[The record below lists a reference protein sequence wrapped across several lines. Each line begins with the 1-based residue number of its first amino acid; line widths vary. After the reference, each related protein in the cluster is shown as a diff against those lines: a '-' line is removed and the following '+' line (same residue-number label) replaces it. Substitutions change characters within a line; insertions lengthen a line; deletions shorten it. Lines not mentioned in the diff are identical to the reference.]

1 MGIDVSKLKVP
12 TTSGSGLQV
21 MEAISGQEPDLSLVG
36 DMIAKDPVLT
46 STLLR
51 IANSAMYRREKEISN
66 VRTAVGMLGA
76 QKVRMAV
83 TVVAMRSIE
92 AKGSA
97 IQELEWEHCFAISTL
112 CRLIGQH
119 AFPVM
124 MEDLELTGLL
134 HDMGA
139 LILIANYPGEYQKLV
154 QAANKRDMA
163 IVDAEKK
170 YFGLD
175 RNEVLMHMSDAL
187 HLPEVTR
194 RAMDAF
200 RQHQV
205 VESIDTEVDT
215 HVAVL
220 TLAHHIDRG
229 LQAESPLPIEKLAGS
244 LGSLKEKIGLS
255 DENLDDIYEEYQNLL
270 NSVISV

>member
-12 TTSGSGLQV
+12 TTSGSGLKV
-21 MEAISGQEPDLSLVG
+21 MEAISAQEPDLTLVG

-46 STLLR
+46 SALLR
-51 IANSAMYRREKEISN
+51 IANSAMYRRDKEISN
-66 VRTAVGMLGA
+66 VRSAVGMLGV
-76 QKVRMAV
+76 QKVRMTV

-92 AKGSA
+92 VKGSP
-97 IQELEWEHCFAISTL
+97 IQDLEWEHCFAISSL
-112 CRLIGQH
+112 CRLIGQY

-139 LILIANYPGEYQKLV
+139 LILIANYPKEYEKLV
-154 QAANKRDMA
+154 QAANKRAMP

-170 YFGLD
+170 LFGVD

-187 HLPEVTR
+187 HLPDITH
-194 RAMDAF
+194 RAIEAF
-200 RQHQV
+200 RGAASID
-205 VESIDTEVDT
+205 SIDTEVDT

-220 TLAHHIDRG
+220 SLAHHIDRG
-229 LQAESPLPIEKLAGS
+229 LQEDSPLPIEKVPGS
-244 LGSLKEKIGLS
+244 LGALKETIGLS

>member
-12 TTSGSGLQV
+12 TTSGSGMKI
-21 MEAISGQEPDLSLVG
+21 MEAISGSEPDLTEVG

-83 TVVAMRSIE
+83 TVVAMRSVE
-92 AKGSA
+92 AKNSPV
-97 IQELEWEHCFAISTL
+97 QELEWEHCFAISTL
-112 CRLIGQH
+112 CRLIGQY

-139 LILIANYPGEYQKLV
+139 LILIANYPKEYEKLV
-154 QAANKRDMA
+154 QAANKRDMP

-170 YFGLD
+170 LFGVD
-175 RNEVLMHMSDAL
+175 RNEVLMYMSDAL
-187 HLPEVTR
+187 HLPEITR
-194 RAMDAF
+194 KAMDAF
-200 RQHQV
+200 RQHNPI
-205 VESIDTEVDT
+205 ESIDTEVET

-220 TLAHHIDRG
+220 TLAHLIDRS
-229 LQAESPLPIEKLAGS
+229 LQQEQSLPIEKMANN
-244 LGSLKEKIGLS
+244 LGSIKELISLS
-255 DENLDDIYEEYQNLL
+255 DENLDDITEEYQNLL

>member
-1 MGIDVSKLKVP
+1 
-12 TTSGSGLQV
+12 
-21 MEAISGQEPDLSLVG
+21 MEAISGSEPDLAEVG

-83 TVVAMRSIE
+83 TVVAMRSME
-92 AKGSA
+92 AKNSH

-112 CRLIGQH
+112 CRLIGQY
-119 AFPVM
+119 AFPVI

-139 LILIANYPGEYQKLV
+139 LILIANYPAEYEKLV
-154 QAANKRDMA
+154 DAANKRDMP

-170 YFGLD
+170 FFGVD

-187 HLPEVTR
+187 HLPEITR
-194 RAMDAF
+194 RAMEAF
-200 RQHQV
+200 AQHKPIQSIESE
-205 VESIDTEVDT
+205 VET
-215 HVAVL
+215 HLAVL
-220 TLAHHIDRG
+220 TLAHQIDRS
-229 LQAESPLPIEKLAGS
+229 LQHEQSLPIEKMGNG
-244 LGSLKEKIGLS
+244 LGSLKELVGLS
-255 DENLDDIYEEYQNLL
+255 DENLDDITEEYQNLL

>member
-21 MEAISGQEPDLSLVG
+21 MEAISGQEPDLTLVG

-92 AKGSA
+92 VRGSA
-97 IQELEWEHCFAISTL
+97 IQELEWEHCFAISSL
-112 CRLIGQH
+112 CRLIGQY

-139 LILIANYPGEYQKLV
+139 LILIANYPREYEKLV
-154 QAANKRDMA
+154 QAANKRDMP

-175 RNEVLMHMSDAL
+175 RNEVLIYMSDAL

-194 RAMDAF
+194 QAIQAF
-200 RQHQV
+200 QDERQV
-205 VESIDTEVDT
+205 DSIDTEVDT
-215 HVAVL
+215 HLAVL
-220 TLAHHIDRG
+220 SLAHHIDRG
-229 LQAESPLPIEKLAGS
+229 LQEESPLPIEKLPGS
-244 LGSLKEKIGLS
+244 LGAIKEKIGLS
-255 DENLDDIYEEYQNLL
+255 DENLDDIYEEYQTLL